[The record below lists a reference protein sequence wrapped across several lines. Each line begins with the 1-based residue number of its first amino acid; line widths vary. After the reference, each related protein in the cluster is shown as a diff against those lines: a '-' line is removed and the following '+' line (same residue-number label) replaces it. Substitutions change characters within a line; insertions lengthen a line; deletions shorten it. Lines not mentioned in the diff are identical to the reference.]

1 MDVDLQRNVVV
12 IRGNNNGRVVPL
24 IGAERLLSLR
34 EGDRQWCPGAFLQC
48 DRNRETSRQGD
59 GIPVRTT
66 QRGKRIQHPLAIDIH
81 QKRKLRKHH
90 IMSLTLRLN
99 YHNLLLA

>member
-1 MDVDLQRNVVV
+1 
-12 IRGNNNGRVVPL
+12 
-24 IGAERLLSLR
+24 
-34 EGDRQWCPGAFLQC
+34 
-48 DRNRETSRQGD
+48 
-59 GIPVRTT
+59 VRTT